1 MWRKSTEV
9 KVPASVPAVAA
20 PEDQKPTSVPVAQS
34 PAPAPNSAASTSSR
48 IGPGLKIQGEISGT
62 SDLYIDGETQ
72 GRINLTDGRV
82 TVGSR
87 GRVRAEIEARDIV
100 VEGSVHGNMRA
111 SERVRLGPA
120 SSALGTV
127 SAPRVVIDDGA
138 QFRGRVDMK
147 RAVATGSA
155 SMAAAP
161 NEAQNPQVVPTRV
174 PGE

>member
-9 KVPASVPAVAA
+9 KLPASVPAVPT
-20 PEDQKPTSVPVAQS
+20 PEAQKPASVPVAPNVAQAAES
-34 PAPAPNSAASTSSR
+34 PASTSSR

-72 GRINLTDGRV
+72 GRIRLPDGRV
-82 TVGSR
+82 TVGTR
-87 GRVRAEIEARDIV
+87 GRVRAEIEAREIL

-120 SSALGTV
+120 SSALGTIT
-127 SAPRVVIDDGA
+127 APRVAIDDGA
-138 QFRGRVDMK
+138 EFRGRVDMK
-147 RAVATGSA
+147 RTGPSGTTEVTAASTEIETAQVA
-155 SMAAAP
+155 
-161 NEAQNPQVVPTRV
+161 PTRV